1 MRKTNEIALHCTACG
16 GQLIERENRQNGG
29 RFLGCSNYPQCAH
42 TAPIPAFVY
51 QVRAALRRR
60 RGWRTSMT
68 LTVDPPTTSTPS
80 IPRGIPSPTATGSS
94 PCR

>member
-51 QVRAALRRR
+51 QVRAGAAPPP
-60 RGWRTSMT
+60 GMEDIH
-68 LTVDPPTTSTPS
+68 DPH
-80 IPRGIPSPTATGSS
+80 R
-94 PCR
+94 